1 MVISRRSVTPLIARY
16 IADIDFATATS
27 SRVRTPAICSVSK
40 TTGTPRKRGSDPG
53 ALNCSGEHASG
64 RPAADRKRSHRVS
77 IHSAI
82 DGSGAKGR
90 RRVAPGLAW
99 FELIRTSHFFPSLF
113 ACRRISMPIESN
125 DAEDNEEREGDF
137 YSHAH
142 TWSFLLVQPIV
153 AWKVLANKRH
163 LEPTLRF
170 ELRDPQFK
178 DPQFTKL
185 PLLLDS
191 GVFRV
196 RRRCAV
202 NQLVFRRLL
211 RNQPGRLSPC
221 PTSWNR

>member
-113 ACRRISMPIESN
+113 ACRRISMPIKSN

-142 TWSFLLVQPIV
+142 TWSFLLVQSIV
-153 AWKVLANKRH
+153 ARKVLANKRH

-211 RNQPGRLSPC
+211 RNQPGRLSLY
-221 PTSWNR
+221 PTS

>member
-1 MVISRRSVTPLIARY
+1 
-16 IADIDFATATS
+16 
-27 SRVRTPAICSVSK
+27 
-40 TTGTPRKRGSDPG
+40 
-53 ALNCSGEHASG
+53 
-64 RPAADRKRSHRVS
+64 
-77 IHSAI
+77 
-82 DGSGAKGR
+82 
-90 RRVAPGLAW
+90 
-99 FELIRTSHFFPSLF
+99 
-113 ACRRISMPIESN
+113 MPIESN

-196 RRRCAV
+196 PDGAPYPSHCTRTVVGLDPFSGLADSTARHLTSCNSLFSHPADGPLEDFTNRKLMQLFSPEMKRLKGWLGAGGRAMGPGASAVAGVTFCTREFHVVPRR
-202 NQLVFRRLL
+202 QI
-211 RNQPGRLSPC
+211 PSSPSH
-221 PTSWNR
+221 P

>member
-1 MVISRRSVTPLIARY
+1 MLLVARRQIET
-16 IADIDFATATS
+16 
-27 SRVRTPAICSVSK
+27 
-40 TTGTPRKRGSDPG
+40 
-53 ALNCSGEHASG
+53 
-64 RPAADRKRSHRVS
+64 

-163 LEPTLRF
+163 LGERS
-170 ELRDPQFK
+170 E
-178 DPQFTKL
+178 
-185 PLLLDS
+185 
-191 GVFRV
+191 
-196 RRRCAV
+196 
-202 NQLVFRRLL
+202 
-211 RNQPGRLSPC
+211 
-221 PTSWNR
+221 

>member
-1 MVISRRSVTPLIARY
+1 L
-16 IADIDFATATS
+16 
-27 SRVRTPAICSVSK
+27 
-40 TTGTPRKRGSDPG
+40 
-53 ALNCSGEHASG
+53 
-64 RPAADRKRSHRVS
+64 
-77 IHSAI
+77 
-82 DGSGAKGR
+82 
-90 RRVAPGLAW
+90 APGLAW

-170 ELRDPQFK
+170 ELRDPQF
-178 DPQFTKL
+178 TKL

-202 NQLVFRRLL
+202 PVPLHENRCRARPDDYSGEMAFADSICASQRIYFALSHRRRL
-211 RNQPGRLSPC
+211 RPE
-221 PTSWNR
+221 T

>member
-1 MVISRRSVTPLIARY
+1 M
-16 IADIDFATATS
+16 
-27 SRVRTPAICSVSK
+27 
-40 TTGTPRKRGSDPG
+40 
-53 ALNCSGEHASG
+53 
-64 RPAADRKRSHRVS
+64 
-77 IHSAI
+77 
-82 DGSGAKGR
+82 
-90 RRVAPGLAW
+90 APGLAW

-153 AWKVLANKRH
+153 AWKALANKRH

-202 NQLVFRRLL
+202 PVPLHENRCRARPVFRFGGFHSTAPHVL
-211 RNQPGRLSPC
+211 QFAV
-221 PTSWNR
+221 

>member
-1 MVISRRSVTPLIARY
+1 M
-16 IADIDFATATS
+16 
-27 SRVRTPAICSVSK
+27 
-40 TTGTPRKRGSDPG
+40 
-53 ALNCSGEHASG
+53 
-64 RPAADRKRSHRVS
+64 
-77 IHSAI
+77 
-82 DGSGAKGR
+82 
-90 RRVAPGLAW
+90 APGLAW

-113 ACRRISMPIESN
+113 ACRRMGMPIESN
-125 DAEDNEEREGDF
+125 EAEDNEEREGDF

-196 RRRCAV
+196 RRQCAV
-202 NQLVFRRLL
+202 PVPLHENRCRARPDDYSGEMAFADSICASQRIYFALSHRRRLRPETWL
-211 RNQPGRLSPC
+211 VTGSPYDSPPFC
-221 PTSWNR
+221 VAVAPANAPKAPAE